1 MARMLVDVLF
11 LTSLCCSSAI
21 QKSISEHIV
30 AEGVEIREGG
40 QVLMRQASPKH
51 RQAKQANL
59 VETGM
64 KNPRRAPAEAAE
76 AFESPSK
83 IDDSF
88 FGTITPR
95 MAPFIE
101 QNPWFYF
108 ASFVGIALAFLS
120 AICFYVK
127 YEDSKDDERREIIR
141 IANRRAAAHI
151 AFGVPRPAFA
161 PPRSLPPPALYRSA
175 VEAAVAAHVAGGRP
189 MRKGPGFI
197 EGMLAHVD
205 NITDNM
211 KMPKFGNPFASPAAT
226 TASGA
231 STPRSQL
238 SSQAFSAAN
247 SGSSRSK
254 DAVIR
259 SGTVLMARV
268 PEVIFASTTSWQEI
282 GELHAGQQVIA
293 AGPPEAAD
301 DYSMVPIKPRGAV
314 DLKTLEVVD

>member
-1 MARMLVDVLF
+1 M
-11 LTSLCCSSAI
+11 
-21 QKSISEHIV
+21 
-30 AEGVEIREGG
+30 
-40 QVLMRQASPKH
+40 LMRQASTKH
-51 RQAKQANL
+51 RETNEANL

-64 KNPRRAPAEAAE
+64 KSQRAPGEEVE
-76 AFESPSK
+76 AFERPSK

-88 FGTITPR
+88 FGTYTPR
-95 MAPFIE
+95 MADFIE

-108 ASFVGIALAFLS
+108 ASFVGFALAFLS
-120 AICFYVK
+120 AVCFYVS

-141 IANRRAAAHI
+141 VANRRAAAHV
-151 AFGVPRPAFA
+151 AFGVPRPAFEA
-161 PPRSLPPPALYRSA
+161 RRAPPPALR
-175 VEAAVAAHVAGGRP
+175 AALPAP
-189 MRKGPGFI
+189 MRKGPGLI

-211 KMPKFGNPFASPAAT
+211 KMPKFGNPFGSPAAT

-238 SSQAFSAAN
+238 SSQAFSATN
-247 SGSSRSK
+247 FETSRSEP
-254 DAVIR
+254 AVIR

-268 PEVIFASTTSWQEI
+268 PEVIFASTTSWEEI

-314 DLKTLEVVD
+314 DLKILEVVRDY

>member
-1 MARMLVDVLF
+1 M
-11 LTSLCCSSAI
+11 
-21 QKSISEHIV
+21 
-30 AEGVEIREGG
+30 
-40 QVLMRQASPKH
+40 LMRQATAKH
-51 RQAKQANL
+51 REPKEANL
-59 VETGM
+59 VELR
-64 KNPRRAPAEAAE
+64 KAIEVPAEAAE
-76 AFESPSK
+76 AFERPSK

-88 FGTITPR
+88 FGTYLPTK

-108 ASFVGIALAFLS
+108 ASFVGLALAFLS
-120 AICFYVK
+120 AVCFYVQ

-141 IANRRAAAHI
+141 IANRRAAAHV
-151 AFGVPRPAFA
+151 AFGVPRPPFDARRA
-161 PPRSLPPPALYRSA
+161 PPPALRA
-175 VEAAVAAHVAGGRP
+175 AEAIPAP
-189 MRKGPGFI
+189 MRKGPGLI

-231 STPRSQL
+231 STPRSVL
-238 SSQAFSAAN
+238 SSQAFSATTFET
-247 SGSSRSK
+247 SRPEN
-254 DAVIR
+254 AVIR

-268 PEVIFASTTSWQEI
+268 PEVIFASTTSWEEI
-282 GELHAGQQVIA
+282 GELQAGQQVIA

-314 DLKTLEVVD
+314 DLKTLEVVRDY